1 MDDGKIVFST
11 KLDNSDLEKDLSK
24 LTKKIQSQEDQL
36 TTKQKMRSP
45 LVEQSKQLSLELDRA
60 KMKLHEMQGAASN
73 VFSKDQIAEQK
84 ENVASIQSKWNRV
97 QSQVE
102 SYDRSIEKATIELNR
117 SKERAGELAEQLAQ
131 CDPNARKMS
140 DALGKADKQLGK
152 FTQRVKGLMKRVLVF
167 TLITMALRGMRD
179 WMGKV
184 IRTNEEATAA
194 IGRLKGALLT
204 LAQPLV
210 NIIIPAFTTLVNVLT
225 AVVGQAAKLIS
236 ALFGTTVEQS
246 AQAAE
251 SLQEEVDALEDTGAA
266 AKKAGKSLASF
277 DEINKLSDSSG
288 GGGASSSAA
297 TEPIEPDFSWATGIS
312 DLLADIAE
320 AVFLIATGF
329 ALWKIGSALP
339 GALGLILTKLGA
351 LMVAIGG
358 VVLFF
363 HGLKDAWENG
373 VDWGNLAAMIAGVAV
388 AALGL
393 NAAFGPMAA
402 GIALVVGGVAMLVTG
417 FKDMMENGVNVQNV
431 LLTIAGI
438 IATGLGITL
447 LTGSWIPLLIAGIAA
462 VLLGITALCGNGQ
475 QLIDNLKQTFKGL
488 LDFIVG
494 VFTND
499 AERAGE
505 GLQNLVHGLA
515 NTVLT
520 IIGSLVN
527 FVIMGLNWMI
537 EKINS
542 IEFDVPDWVPLI
554 GGKSLSPS
562 IPSIKEWDIPQLA
575 QGAVIPPNREFLAVL
590 GDQKSGTNIETPLST
605 MVDAFKQ
612 AINETGMGGGRSGGD
627 IVLQIDGK
635 AFARITNPYYKN
647 ENSRIGMKMVSGVK

>member
-97 QSQVE
+97 QSQME

>member
-1 MDDGKIVFST
+1 MNDGKIVFST
-11 KLDNSDLEKDLSK
+11 KLDNADLEKDLSK
-24 LTKKIQSQEDQL
+24 VTKKIQSLEDQL
-36 TTKQKMRSP
+36 QTKRQMKSP
-45 LVEQSKQLSLELDRA
+45 LVEQSKQLSAELDRA
-60 KMKLHEMQGAASN
+60 KMKLHEMQTAASG
-73 VFSKDQIAEQK
+73 VFSKDQIAGQK
-84 ENVASIQSKWNRV
+84 ENVAAIQSKWIQV

-117 SKERAGELAEQLAQ
+117 SKERAGEIAGRMAEAERNS
-131 CDPNARKMS
+131 NAMS
-140 DALGKADKQLGK
+140 VAVAKANVHLGN
-152 FTQRVKGLMKRVLVF
+152 FVQRVKGLMKRVLVF
-167 TLITMALRGMRD
+167 TLITMALRSMRD

-184 IRTNEEATAA
+184 VRTNEEAVGA
-194 IGRLKGALLT
+194 IARLKGALLT

-210 NIIIPAFTTLVNVLT
+210 DVVIPAFTMLVNLLT
-225 AVVGQAAKLIS
+225 AVIGQAAKLVS
-236 ALFGTTVEQS
+236 ALFGTTAEQS
-246 AQAAE
+246 AEAAE
-251 SLQEEVDALEDTGAA
+251 NLQEEADALEGTGAA

-277 DEINKLSDSSG
+277 DEINKLSDSSSEG
-288 GGGASSSAA
+288 GSSSS
-297 TEPIEPDFSWATGIS
+297 TEPIAPDFSWASGIS
-312 DLLADIAE
+312 DELAKIAD
-320 AVFLIATGF
+320 AVFWIAAGF

-358 VVLFF
+358 VILFF

-373 VDWGNLAAMIAGVAV
+373 VDWGNLATMIAGVAA

-393 NAAFGPMAA
+393 NAIFGSTAA
-402 GIALVVGGVAMLVTG
+402 GIALVVGGVLMLITG
-417 FKDMMENGVNVQNV
+417 FRDMVENGVNVQNV

-527 FVIMGLNWMI
+527 FIIMGLNWMI

-562 IPSIKEWDIPQLA
+562 IPSIKEWSIPQLA

-605 MVDAFKQ
+605 MIDAFKQ